1 MDFNGQ
7 DHDMDVK
14 FATDSIGV
22 QLWMRGYRRHGPVS
36 FLTGYVS
43 TNGHKTWH
51 QSEGIV
57 PCWIYCAFVQ
67 TRRWPYWTW
76 NRPIGTWKDCRPRP
90 PSYPEIKQ
98 YILNKYKIKVPS
110 LYIAQV
116 KRKLGL
122 NLRECYNKPWSVK
135 SRPAPQVGPEK
146 EAAIV
151 DALRYFNVI
160 G

>member
-22 QLWMRGYRRHGPVS
+22 QLWMRGFRRHGPVS

-110 LYIAQV
+110 WCASLFWWV
-116 KRKLGL
+116 HGWRRKPRGL
-122 NLRECYNKPWSVK
+122 PLQAILFISVSIFVIK
-135 SRPAPQVGPEK
+135 VSCRPSW
-146 EAAIV
+146 AA
-151 DALRYFNVI
+151 ACFL
-160 G
+160 